1 MLQYLYNETGA
12 AAQEIVEKVAPEVN
26 AVSKEEVKEAATERA
41 KEIAADVAKADETVT
56 QEQHSAIVE
65 ACSQVIYAQVC
76 GELARVQAEN
86 NLVSLFSEDVVED
99 YYAEGKKSFK
109 ERMSGVKDAVS
120 KKIKSA
126 REANALHFGS
136 SSKKRIAADYAVATA
151 GAAGI
156 GALASGKAAKKSAE
170 KAGLKPGTEE
180 YKKHVRNYR
189 LKAAAITGTAGAAT
203 VGAAHLL
210 GKKDLKKAGL

>member
-76 GELARVQAEN
+76 GDLARIQAED
-86 NLVSLFSEDVVED
+86 NLVSLFSEE
-99 YYAEGKKSFK
+99 KKAK
-109 ERMSGVKDAVS
+109 RKRNWKRAGTVAGETAGG
-120 KKIKSA
+120 
-126 REANALHFGS
+126 ALAG
-136 SSKKRIAADYAVATA
+136 A
-151 GAAGI
+151 GAAALI
-156 GALASGKAAKKSAE
+156 GLTGHALSGKSAA
-170 KAGLKPGTEE
+170 
-180 YKKHVRNYR
+180 RDQ
-189 LKAAAITGTAGAAT
+189 AAIQGHRYGTPEWREAYRKIRAQRRN
-203 VGAAHLL
+203 
-210 GKKDLKKAGL
+210 KILKKAAIVGAGAGTLVGAGDGIRKAKNIQ